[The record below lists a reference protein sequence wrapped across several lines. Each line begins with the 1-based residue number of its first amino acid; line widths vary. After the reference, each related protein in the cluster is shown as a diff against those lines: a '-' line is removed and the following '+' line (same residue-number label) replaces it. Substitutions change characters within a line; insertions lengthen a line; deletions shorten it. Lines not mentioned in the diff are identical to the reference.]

1 MSAVKQKDTMTTRTI
16 LGFGVGPATFLR
28 KDADGSIP
36 LHIAVQNT
44 STALV
49 KLLLQYGPTE
59 QLYTENIV
67 GQTPLDIAS
76 LKFLPRVMGPVEVPI
91 LNVPHVNV
99 ANQVNILKTTTPFDV
114 EKQKEAIPKLRSTL
128 GLLLADGRLVNGTK
142 LATELLAFAS
152 RMEEKLAAEIVKKDA
167 AKKDVEKDEFDH
179 QASPNT
185 PASTY
190 VLLRDAVTARPG
202 GRQLVHLADVQQSV
216 QRSLTQQADSF
227 VNRSYLP
234 VIWGNEGEELNKAD
248 PDPEAQRIAELQ
260 RRSLLNFQPTN
271 QTAGLV
277 NLMDLGGLGTCQV
290 PQFAHPLKRYRASAN
305 PNFWNTPAC

>member
-1 MSAVKQKDTMTTRTI
+1 VKQKDTMTTRTI
-16 LGFGVGPATFLR
+16 LGFGVGPTTFLR
-28 KDADGSIP
+28 KDGDGSIP

-44 STALV
+44 GTALV
-49 KLLLQYGPTE
+49 EVLLRYGPTE
-59 QLYTENIV
+59 QLYTENMV

-76 LKFLPRVMGPVEVPI
+76 LKFLPRVIGSVSVPV

-99 ANQVNILKTTTPFDV
+99 ANQVDILKTTPPFDV
-114 EKQKEAIPKLRSTL
+114 EKQKEEIPKLRSTL

-152 RMEEKLAAEIVKKDA
+152 CMEEKLAAEMAKKDA

-179 QASPNT
+179 QASPDT

-190 VLLRDAVTARPG
+190 VLLRDAVAARPG

-216 QRSLTQQADSF
+216 QRSLTQQADGF

-234 VIWGNEGEELNKAD
+234 VIWGNEGEELKKAD
-248 PDPEAQRIAELQ
+248 PDPEAQRIMELR
-260 RRSLLNFQPTN
+260 RRSLFNFQPTN

-277 NLMDLGGLGTCQV
+277 NLMGLGGLGTCQV
-290 PQFAHPLKRYRASAN
+290 PQFALPLIRYRASAN